1 MKGMVSNIVKKM
13 LHTVG
18 VGRHSD
24 EEVKNMMTHD
34 MKMLSE
40 LLGMF
45 FRHLSSGVDPGFLE
59 RVFICIH
66 VWGFALL
73 ILSHFS

>member
-1 MKGMVSNIVKKM
+1 MIFYDDFYSNYTDIPYVMKGMVSKFLKKM

-24 EEVKNMMTHD
+24 EEVKNMMSHD

-40 LLGMF
+40 LLGMVTGM
-45 FRHLSSGVDPGFLE
+45 GVGN
-59 RVFICIH
+59 VTYI
-66 VWGFALL
+66 
-73 ILSHFS
+73 

>member
-1 MKGMVSNIVKKM
+1 MKGMVSKIVKKM

-24 EEVKNMMTHD
+24 EEVKNMMSYD

-45 FRHLSSGVDPGFLE
+45 FNHLSSGADPGFLE
-59 RVFICIH
+59 SVHKGAGGSLC
-66 VWGFALL
+66 
-73 ILSHFS
+73 

>member
-1 MKGMVSNIVKKM
+1 MIFYDDFYSKYTDLPYELKGVFSKWLQKM

-18 VGRHSD
+18 VGRHSN
-24 EEVKNMMTHD
+24 EEVKNMMSHD

-45 FRHLSSGVDPGFLE
+45 FFG
-59 RVFICIH
+59 I
-66 VWGFALL
+66 
-73 ILSHFS
+73 

>member
-1 MKGMVSNIVKKM
+1 MKGMVSKIVKKM

-24 EEVKNMMTHD
+24 EEVKNMMSHD

-45 FRHLSSGVDPGFLE
+45 FRHLSSGADLGE
-59 RVFICIH
+59 RSGSVVEYFTED
-66 VWGFALL
+66 
-73 ILSHFS
+73 

>member
-1 MKGMVSNIVKKM
+1 MKGMVSKFLKKM

-24 EEVKNMMTHD
+24 DEVKNMMAHD

-45 FRHLSSGVDPGFLE
+45 MGGGGGLPVYDIVRMCDLNSPLFQRCQGYDN
-59 RVFICIH
+59 
-66 VWGFALL
+66 
-73 ILSHFS
+73 